1 MTDSAEFV
9 ILLDEPNS
17 EKVSPKSNEF
27 VYLLDNE
34 AVADDGAE
42 LEKASSHLALP
53 TFSTVDGVVALYQDL
68 AELAASSE
76 SSIVVDASAV
86 TDADTAVL
94 QLLAVFVAN
103 SERSGRSVTWY
114 KPSSYFCELAEQL
127 DYAKYLKL
135 DSAVA
140 SL

>member
-1 MTDSAEFV
+1 MADSGEFI
-9 ILLDEPNS
+9 ILLDEPSS
-17 EKVSPKSNEF
+17 EKVSPKENEF

-34 AVADDGAE
+34 AVADSAE

-94 QLLAVFVAN
+94 QLLAVFVVN
-103 SERSGRSVTWY
+103 SERSGRSISWY